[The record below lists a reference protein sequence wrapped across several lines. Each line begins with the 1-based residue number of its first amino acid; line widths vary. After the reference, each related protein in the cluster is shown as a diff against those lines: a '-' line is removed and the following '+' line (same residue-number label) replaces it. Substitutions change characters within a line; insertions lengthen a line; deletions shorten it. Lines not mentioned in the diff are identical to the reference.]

1 MNIKEKLLLIQK
13 ISGVTQEEMAHK
25 LGVTFASLNRWI
37 NEKSKPRAKMLEKIE
52 RMYMEYSGQT
62 RVSDAEIETKKK
74 DILIVQKAHPD
85 VIREIISNPDVKDQ
99 FYLSLTYNT
108 NRIEGSSLTE
118 GETAEILFENAA
130 LKNKSLA
137 EQLEAKNHQAALI
150 YLFEHISH
158 GEINEQF
165 ILKLHSILLNAV
177 RSDAGTYRKH
187 SVRILGTDVP
197 TANFLKIPD
206 LIKQLILDINKNE
219 TDIFTQIAATHAR
232 FEQIHPFGDGN
243 GRIGR
248 LLMHAMAL
256 KRNFPP
262 MVIYQ
267 SKKIIYKNRL
277 YSAQMNNDLLPLA
290 GLICDATLEGYRIL
304 ERKW

>member
-1 MNIKEKLLLIQK
+1 M
-13 ISGVTQEEMAHK
+13 
-25 LGVTFASLNRWI
+25 
-37 NEKSKPRAKMLEKIE
+37 
-52 RMYMEYSGQT
+52 
-62 RVSDAEIETKKK
+62 
-74 DILIVQKAHPD
+74 
-85 VIREIISNPDVKDQ
+85 
-99 FYLSLTYNT
+99 
-108 NRIEGSSLTE
+108 
-118 GETAEILFENAA
+118 
-130 LKNKSLA
+130 
-137 EQLEAKNHQAALI
+137 I